1 MIVAAYSWEVE
12 HLKSESQFWAK
23 LEQVCEEAHAL
34 GVQHL
39 VLPESIILE
48 MAGLFPDLRGQELIA
63 RLAEFEEEF
72 VQRAVSNAE
81 RTELSLVAGSHFAS
95 CDGLIYNV
103 SMHFAEG
110 RITVQRKNVMTQFES
125 VEWLVEGY
133 QGLTLSHYQVDC
145 ATLICYDSE
154 FPEAGRSL
162 AEAGALLINVPAY
175 TETQR
180 GFQRVRWCANA
191 RAIENQVYVI
201 HASLLGALGREPVP
215 KTYGSSAVLCPSV
228 LPFPAR
234 AVLAETE
241 LNEPGFAVA
250 ELDFEALLGSR
261 EQDDV
266 RNWHDRHA
274 SDWRIE
280 PAP

>member
-1 MIVAAYSWEVE
+1 MRVAAYSWEVE
-12 HLKSESQFWAK
+12 QLTGESQFWAK
-23 LEQVCEEAHAL
+23 LEHVCEEAHAL

-48 MAGLFPDLRGQELIA
+48 MAGLFPELRGQELIA

-72 VQRAVSNAE
+72 VQRAVQNAE
-81 RTELSLVAGSHFAS
+81 QAELSLVAGSHFAS

-103 SMHFAEG
+103 SLHFAEG
-110 RITVQRKNVMTQFES
+110 SITVQKKNVMTQFES
-125 VEWLVEGY
+125 VEWLVQGH
-133 QGLTLSHYQVDC
+133 QGLKLSHYQVDC

-162 AEAGALLINVPAY
+162 AEAGVLLINVPAY

-201 HASLLGALGREPVP
+201 HASLLGSLGREPVP